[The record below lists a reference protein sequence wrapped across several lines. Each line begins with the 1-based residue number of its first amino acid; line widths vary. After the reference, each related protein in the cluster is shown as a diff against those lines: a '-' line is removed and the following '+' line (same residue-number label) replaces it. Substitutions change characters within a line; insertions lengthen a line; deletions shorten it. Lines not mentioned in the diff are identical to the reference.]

1 MEAEKAKSQLRE
13 DLINELRLDKLQLR
27 QQVTQLEDLLK
38 MQMEKKQE
46 PKQEKNPGEFNL
58 NSYRNSWIGDTLF
71 LKKWLGKSE
80 EW

>member
-1 MEAEKAKSQLRE
+1 MEAEKAKGQLKE

-38 MQMEKKQE
+38 IQMEKKHE
-46 PKQEKNPGEFNL
+46 PKQEKTPGGFNL
-58 NSYRNSWIGDTLF
+58 SSYKNSWICDTLF
-71 LKKWLGKSE
+71 LKKQLGKSE